1 MPYPRYG
8 TTPPPTDSE
17 IVGADWYGA
26 ELSGQS
32 HERVALSE
40 VDMVEASGRGV
51 LFSECAFKD
60 CSFGSARFTDS
71 AFLNCAFTRCTFF
84 DAQLRDC
91 KLVGSIFDGCEFGVL
106 TCQGGDWSFVGLAG
120 ADLRRVR
127 FSDMRMREADLTGA
141 RCGGAQLR
149 ELDLSGASLHGA
161 DLTKADLR
169 GSDISSL
176 DPAAVK
182 LRGMIVDPDQ
192 TMIIATALGLD
203 VQAPEEAE

>member
-8 TTPPPTDSE
+8 TTPPQTDSE
-17 IVGADWYGA
+17 IVGANWYGA
-26 ELSGQS
+26 DLSGQS

-51 LFSECAFKD
+51 LFSECAE
-60 CSFGSARFTDS
+60 
-71 AFLNCAFTRCTFF
+71 
-84 DAQLRDC
+84 LRDC

-106 TCQGGDWSFVGLAG
+106 TCRGGDWSFVGLAG

-192 TMIIATALGLD
+192 TMVIATALGLD
-203 VQAPEEAE
+203 VQEAE